1 MEVMGT
7 NGSGRK
13 ARRPYDHARLERRRW
28 ILRWMIREIG
38 FRILVKLDTVSGL
51 ENLPAQGPAI
61 LMINHIAFVD
71 PVVVLG
77 CLPRNIVPMAKV
89 EVFRYPVW
97 GVFPKLWE
105 VIPVH
110 RGEMDRAALRT
121 ALEVLGAGE
130 VILVAPEGT
139 RSVSLQRGKEGVA
152 FLGYRSGAPIIP
164 VAVEGTQGFP
174 SPDPRRWWKPGARIR
189 LGRPFRYRRQIE
201 RPGREQ
207 LRRMTDEAMYILA
220 AMLPETRRGV
230 YSDLSAASQDTI
242 EIA

>member
-1 MEVMGT
+1 MV
-7 NGSGRK
+7 
-13 ARRPYDHARLERRRW
+13 
-28 ILRWMIREIG
+28 REIG
-38 FRILVKLDTVSGL
+38 FRLLVKIDTVSGL

-71 PVVVLG
+71 PIVVLG

-89 EVFRYPVW
+89 EVYRYPVV
-97 GVFPKLWE
+97 GVFPRLWE

-110 RGEMDRAALRT
+110 RGEMDRAALRK

-174 SPDPRRWWKPGARIR
+174 SPDPRRWWKPGAQIR
-189 LGRPFRYRRQIE
+189 LGRPFRYRRQVE

-207 LRRMTDEAMYILA
+207 LRRMTDEAMYLLA

-230 YSDLSAASQDTI
+230 YGDLGAASQDTI

>member
-207 LRRMTDEAMYILA
+207 LRRMTDEAMFVLA
-220 AMLPETRRGV
+220 AMLPDARRGV

-242 EIA
+242 EFA